1 MTDLITCLCC
11 NCKRLVPLNELTI
24 FEGRDYHS
32 SCYLKTV
39 RTRISEIDK
48 KIQRGTAT
56 MLDAKELQ
64 ELTEIE
70 RSVKSDIENATPD
83 YGYSS
88 DDPLFFGNTPL
99 GLQSAIN
106 PPGWKRILRETGTLA
121 GTKYHFHKKQPVI
134 PSTTEPI
141 FKIITDEHG
150 HKSCIQISSKHIQ
163 TVIQIEGKTKPT
175 LPLETKTH
183 LLEFSEKKYIN
194 MNGAPSPTGL
204 PLKINDSLD
213 TKIDNTQAS

>member
-11 NCKRLVPLNELTI
+11 NCKRLVALNELTI

-70 RSVKSDIENATPD
+70 RSVKNDIENASPD
-83 YGYSS
+83 YGHSS
-88 DDPLFFGNTPL
+88 GDPLFFGNTPL
-99 GLQSAIN
+99 GLQSRMN
-106 PPGWKRILRETGTLA
+106 PPPWKRLLHERGTLE
-121 GTKYHFHKKQPVI
+121 GTKYHLHKKVPSLI
-134 PSTTEPI
+134 STTEPI

-150 HKSCIQISSKHIQ
+150 HKSCIQIGSKP
-163 TVIQIEGKTKPT
+163 IENMIKIEETNKH
-175 LPLETKTH
+175 LFPLELKTQNCD
-183 LLEFSEKKYIN
+183 FVAKKITN
-194 MNGAPSPTGL
+194 TFEAPSPTGL
-204 PLKINDSLD
+204 PLKINEGSD
-213 TKIDNTQAS
+213 TNIANYRTS

>member
-11 NCKRLVPLNELTI
+11 NCKRLVALNELTI

-70 RSVKSDIENATPD
+70 RSVKNDIENASPD
-83 YGYSS
+83 YGHSS

-99 GLQSAIN
+99 GLQSRMN
-106 PPGWKRILRETGTLA
+106 PPGWKRILRETGNLA
-121 GTKYHFHKKQPVI
+121 GTKYHLHKKQLP
-134 PSTTEPI
+134 PLSTTEPI

-150 HKSCIQISSKHIQ
+150 HKSCIQIGSKPIENL
-163 TVIQIEGKTKPT
+163 TKIEGNNKPSFPVEHNTK
-175 LPLETKTH
+175 
-183 LLEFSEKKYIN
+183 LLTDFQNSNKVE
-194 MNGAPSPTGL
+194 MH
-204 PLKINDSLD
+204 
-213 TKIDNTQAS
+213 QAMQ